1 MVRQETAMTDR
12 ASSDIRPIEH
22 AAAWHG
28 DALHRSER
36 WRRALSAVHLDEI
49 RDATRAVI
57 AAGHDWR
64 WVTRERFPLHA
75 TAALLAEI
83 GDELENGCGMLRLSG
98 FPVGAFDDHA
108 LRIAW
113 VGLGVHLGT
122 LRRQNADG
130 ELLRSICD
138 EGAGAAQRYGQMR
151 DEDGVFLSSRART
164 ASTGA
169 LRYHSDR
176 CDVVALLCVRQ
187 AKAGGVNRIAS
198 SLAVHNAMIARR
210 PDLAELLYQDIYRSR
225 LGEEHGG
232 EQMRY
237 PLPVF
242 GVRDGHFTSHYSR
255 TFVEAAER
263 MPGGHQLTCE
273 QWQALDLLAN
283 LADELCLE
291 MRLEP
296 GEMQFLNNHVIY
308 HSRTAFEDDERA
320 DAKRLLYRL
329 WLSVP
334 NSRPLP
340 HDHAVLWG
348 NVEAGALRGGIG

>member
-1 MVRQETAMTDR
+1 MSDTVCN
-12 ASSDIRPIEH
+12 DIRPIEH

-28 DALHRSER
+28 DTLRLSER
-36 WRRALSAVHLDEI
+36 WQRTLHAQHIDEI
-49 RDATRAVI
+49 LDATRRVV
-57 AAGHDWR
+57 AADKDWR
-64 WVTRERFPLHA
+64 WVTRDRFPLDA
-75 TAALLAEI
+75 TAELLADI
-83 GDELENGCGMLRLSG
+83 SNELEHGCGMARVSG
-98 FPVGAFDDHA
+98 LPIDAFDDSA

-113 VGLGVHLGT
+113 AGLGVHLGT

-130 ELLRSICD
+130 ELLRGICD
-138 EGAGAAQRYGQMR
+138 EGASVGQRHGQVR
-151 DEDGVFLSSRART
+151 DGDGVFLSSRARS

-187 AKAGGVNRIAS
+187 ARAGGVSRIAS

-210 PDLAELLYQDIYRSR
+210 PDLAALLYRAIHRSR
-225 LGEEHGG
+225 LGEERGG
-232 EQMRY
+232 DQMSY

-242 GVRDGHFTSHYSR
+242 GVRDGRFTSHYSR

-263 MPGGHQLTCE
+263 MPGTPKLE
-273 QWQALDLLAN
+273 PAQWEALDLLAS

-291 MRLEP
+291 MRLTP
-296 GEMQFLNNHVIY
+296 GEMQFLNNHVMY
-308 HSRTAFEDDERA
+308 HSRTAFEDDARA
-320 DAKRLLYRL
+320 DARRLLYRL

-348 NVEAGALRGGIG
+348 NVDAGGLRGGIG